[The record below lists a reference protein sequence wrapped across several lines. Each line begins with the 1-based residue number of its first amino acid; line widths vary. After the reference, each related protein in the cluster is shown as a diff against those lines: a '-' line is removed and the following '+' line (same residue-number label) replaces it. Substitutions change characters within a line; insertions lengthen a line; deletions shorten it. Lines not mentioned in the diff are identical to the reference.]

1 VNTTDENSKTRRVI
15 LRAGLTALGGAA
27 AAAAAAARANQQ
39 TAQTKIAQKMVQ
51 YQDTP
56 KGDQKCSI
64 CVNFEAP
71 NGCKIVE
78 GTINPNGWC
87 IAFGPKSS

>member
-1 VNTTDENSKTRRVI
+1 VTTKNETGKTRRVI
-15 LRAGLTALGGAA
+15 LRTGLAALGGVAA
-27 AAAAAAARANQQ
+27 AAAQAGQRK
-39 TAQTKIAQKMVQ
+39 AQTKLAQKIVQ

-64 CVNFEAP
+64 CVNFEPPA
-71 NGCKIVE
+71 GCKIVE